1 MEPETWVTLGVVL
14 MGLGVFV
21 AGALGIT
28 LPEGQRL
35 GALFAL
41 IVGGGVGLVVLGAG
55 ALVSDEGEPSELT
68 FFLGSLLGFVAVCA
82 AAWIVR
88 KRARAE
94 A

>member
-1 MEPETWVTLGVVL
+1 
-14 MGLGVFV
+14 
-21 AGALGIT
+21 
-28 LPEGQRL
+28 
-35 GALFAL
+35 
-41 IVGGGVGLVVLGAG
+41 VGLVVLGVG

-88 KRARAE
+88 KRATAE

>member
-1 MEPETWVTLGVVL
+1 MEPETWATLGVVL
-14 MGLGVFV
+14 MGMGVVV
-21 AGALGIT
+21 AGALGIS

-41 IVGGGVGLVVLGAG
+41 IVGGGVGLMVLGAG
-55 ALVSDEGEPSELT
+55 ALVSDEGEPSEFT
-68 FFLGSLLGFVAVCA
+68 FFLGSLLGLAAVCA

-88 KRARAE
+88 KRATAG